1 MDIFGYPWIY
11 PLSEQKAMDI
21 HGYIHTG
28 LCSETCQRINVQNFS
43 LIASVVWPE
52 NRKQNL
58 FFVLHK

>member
-28 LCSETCQRINVQNFS
+28 LCSQNDKKNNSSQSVLLQSFIRFS
-43 LIASVVWPE
+43 REYIDFKLE
-52 NRKQNL
+52 C
-58 FFVLHK
+58 

>member
-28 LCSETCQRINVQNFS
+28 LWSQTT
-43 LIASVVWPE
+43 E
-52 NRKQNL
+52 NIGIEL
-58 FFVLHK
+58 Y

>member
-28 LCSETCQRINVQNFS
+28 LCLGID
-43 LIASVVWPE
+43 IH
-52 NRKQNL
+52 NL
-58 FFVLHK
+58 LVNNN

>member
-28 LCSETCQRINVQNFS
+28 LCFQMEKRNSNKNIK
-43 LIASVVWPE
+43 LID
-52 NRKQNL
+52 K
-58 FFVLHK
+58 

>member
-28 LCSETCQRINVQNFS
+28 LCYKLWI
-43 LIASVVWPE
+43 VVS
-52 NRKQNL
+52 NKAA
-58 FFVLHK
+58 HMAK